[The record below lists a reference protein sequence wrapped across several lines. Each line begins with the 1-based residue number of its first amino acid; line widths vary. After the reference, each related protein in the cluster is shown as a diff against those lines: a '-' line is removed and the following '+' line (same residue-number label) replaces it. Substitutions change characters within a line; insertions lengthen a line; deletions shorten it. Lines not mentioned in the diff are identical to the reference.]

1 MMKFLEFLKS
11 RGPVMVLLASLV
23 YGILVFAIYFTGYHA
38 MLNNMNRLPI
48 TIVNRDTNSN
58 KLSNQLN
65 TTLSKNYDHVKQTR
79 DLSKAK
85 RDLNDRKT
93 YLLVVIPK
101 NFSANVQQNKHA
113 KLDFYVNESNQTS
126 AVSAMKNT
134 ANTIGAIVE
143 KQVIVQKSEVALSK
157 DALTKL
163 QQEITTQK
171 AQLQSQT
178 LQMAAVDPQGAQ
190 QLAAS
195 GQEKLTKAGKDG
207 QAKIM
212 AQAKASY
219 APIANGI
226 SYQIHRTNKVK
237 QGLNYA
243 LAPFFTNLALYISTL
258 LGTMLIYGTY
268 AKFAKRWG
276 RWKAFTAMQGTFII
290 LSLVA
295 AVIVKAIVI
304 AMVGTNVD
312 FMTAWGAQAL
322 VMLAAYELNSIF
334 VLLLGQMGSAINIF
348 LTMIQVVSCAGMV
361 PLVTMNRFFQLT
373 HYGAPMY
380 YGAQL
385 DFNLFYGG
393 SGNSALFQEIALL
406 VVSLLVINI
415 VIVCFRKKQPIMDF
429 NQLS

>member
-1 MMKFLEFLKS
+1 MMRFLEFLKS
-11 RGPVMVLLASLV
+11 RGPVMALLASLV

-38 MLNNMNRLPI
+38 MPNNMNRLPI

-93 YLLVVIPK
+93 YLLVVIPE

-178 LQMAAVDPQGAQ
+178 QQMAAVDPQGAQ

-195 GQEKLTKAGKDG
+195 G
-207 QAKIM
+207 
-212 AQAKASY
+212 
-219 APIANGI
+219 
-226 SYQIHRTNKVK
+226 
-237 QGLNYA
+237 
-243 LAPFFTNLALYISTL
+243 
-258 LGTMLIYGTY
+258 
-268 AKFAKRWG
+268 
-276 RWKAFTAMQGTFII
+276 
-290 LSLVA
+290 
-295 AVIVKAIVI
+295 
-304 AMVGTNVD
+304 
-312 FMTAWGAQAL
+312 
-322 VMLAAYELNSIF
+322 
-334 VLLLGQMGSAINIF
+334 
-348 LTMIQVVSCAGMV
+348 
-361 PLVTMNRFFQLT
+361 
-373 HYGAPMY
+373 
-380 YGAQL
+380 
-385 DFNLFYGG
+385 
-393 SGNSALFQEIALL
+393 
-406 VVSLLVINI
+406 
-415 VIVCFRKKQPIMDF
+415 
-429 NQLS
+429 

>member
-1 MMKFLEFLKS
+1 
-11 RGPVMVLLASLV
+11 
-23 YGILVFAIYFTGYHA
+23 
-38 MLNNMNRLPI
+38 
-48 TIVNRDTNSN
+48 
-58 KLSNQLN
+58 
-65 TTLSKNYDHVKQTR
+65 
-79 DLSKAK
+79 
-85 RDLNDRKT
+85 
-93 YLLVVIPK
+93 
-101 NFSANVQQNKHA
+101 
-113 KLDFYVNESNQTS
+113 
-126 AVSAMKNT
+126 MKNT

-178 LQMAAVDPQGAQ
+178 QQMAAVDPQGAQ

-212 AQAKASY
+212 AQTKASY

-276 RWKAFTAMQGTFII
+276 RWKTFTAMQGTFII

-334 VLLLGQMGSAINIF
+334 VLLLGQMGW
-348 LTMIQVVSCAGMV
+348 
-361 PLVTMNRFFQLT
+361 
-373 HYGAPMY
+373 
-380 YGAQL
+380 
-385 DFNLFYGG
+385 
-393 SGNSALFQEIALL
+393 LL
-406 VVSLLVINI
+406 IS
-415 VIVCFRKKQPIMDF
+415 
-429 NQLS
+429 S